1 MSFKIKKVAVLGSGV
16 MGSGI
21 AAHLANV
28 GLEVLLLDIVPFDLT
43 DEQKKDPS
51 MRNSIVNGALKKA
64 IKSKPAPLFRKPLAS
79 RITTG
84 NFDDD
89 MEKIANCDWI
99 IEVVIERLD
108 IKKQIFEKVE
118 KYRKPGSLVSS
129 NTSGIPIYMLA
140 EGRSEDFQ
148 KNFCGTHF
156 FNPPRYLRLFEIIPH
171 SGTDQKVLDFWMEY
185 GDKNL
190 GKQTVMAK
198 DTPAFVGNR
207 IGTFSMYTQ
216 MELAIK
222 HGLSIEDTDKLT
234 GPVISR
240 PGTGTFRLQD
250 LVGIDTGAKVTKG
263 VVDNCPNDEF
273 VQRISKQESLKSID
287 FLLENKFYGNKSGQ
301 GFYKK
306 TDQRDEKGKR
316 VILGLDLNSL
326 EYRPKAKST
335 LESLKLSKG
344 IELMDKRLQALVDHK
359 DNGGQYLREY
369 FAGLFSYSA
378 NRIPEIA
385 DNIYT
390 VDDAM
395 RAGYAWD
402 HGPFELW
409 DLIGLEKGIEIAN
422 EFGHSMPS
430 WIDKM
435 ISNGHSSFYKTENGY
450 KKYFND
456 SSVSYEVVPTLKPFI
471 ILDNYRDKAPVL
483 KNSECI
489 VHDIG
494 DGVMNLEFI
503 SKANAIGE
511 GIGTGIMDAIA
522 KAEDEGWNG
531 FIVGNNAKNFSVGAN
546 LMAVGM
552 LAMQGDFDKLNEM
565 VDGFQ
570 KVTMRMRHSAIPTAV
585 ATQGYV
591 FGGACE
597 LAMHADVNA
606 LAAESYIGLVEVGVG
621 LLPGGAGTKEM
632 ALRASN
638 KFFEGDVQMPTLIEH
653 FKPIATAT
661 VATSAAEAFDHNLM
675 LSNKD
680 KVIYNSMR
688 NIAEAKKMVL
698 ALSDGYVQPIEED
711 VTVLGRAGL
720 ATLYT
725 AINEFRLGEYMS
737 DYDVEIA
744 RKVAYVM
751 SGGDLT
757 QTQKVSQQYLL
768 DIEREAFLQ
777 LLGNQ
782 KTQERI
788 QYMLMNNKPLR
799 N

>member
-1 MSFKIKKVAVLGSGV
+1 MSFKIQKVAVLGSGV

-43 DEQKKDPS
+43 EDQKKDPN

-64 IKSKPAPLFRKPLAS
+64 IKSKPAPFFRKSLVS

-89 MEKIANCDWI
+89 MSKIADCDWV

-118 KYRKPGSLVSS
+118 KHRRPGSLISS
-129 NTSGIPIYMLA
+129 NTSGIPIGMLA

-148 KNFCGTHF
+148 KHFCGTHF
-156 FNPPRYLRLFEIIPH
+156 FNPARYLRLFEIIPH
-171 SGTDQKVLDFWMEY
+171 EGTDQKVLDFWMEY
-185 GDKNL
+185 GDKNI

-207 IGTFSMYTQ
+207 IGTYSMYTQ
-216 MELAIK
+216 MQLAIK
-222 HGLSIEDTDKLT
+222 HGLTVEETDKLT
-234 GPVISR
+234 GPAIFR

-250 LVGIDTGAKVTKG
+250 LVGIDTGSKVTKG
-263 VVDNCPNDEF
+263 VVDNCPDDEF
-273 VQRISKQESLKSID
+273 VKKITQAEPLKCID
-287 FLLENKFYGNKSGQ
+287 FLVENKFYGNKTGQ

-306 TDQRDEKGKR
+306 TNDRDDRGKR
-316 VILGLDLNSL
+316 IILGLDLNTM
-326 EYRPKAKST
+326 EYRPSTKSK
-335 LESLKLSKG
+335 LESLKLAKS
-344 IELMDKRLQALVDHK
+344 IEVTSKRLQSLVDH
-359 DNGGQYLREY
+359 DDAGGKYLREY
-369 FAGLFSYSA
+369 FAGLFAYSA

-385 DNIYT
+385 DDLYT
-390 VDDAM
+390 IDDAM
-395 RAGYAWD
+395 RSGYAWD

-409 DLIGLEKGIEIAN
+409 DLIGLEKGIALAE
-422 EFGHSMPS
+422 EFGESIPTWVKDMQS
-430 WIDKM
+430 KGIA
-435 ISNGHSSFYKTENGY
+435 SFYKVEAGKSNFYDINAGGY
-450 KKYFND
+450 K
-456 SSVSYEVVPTLKPFI
+456 VVPSLEPFI
-471 ILDNYRDKAPVL
+471 ILDNYKDKAPVL
-483 KNSECI
+483 KNTECI

-511 GIGTGIMDAIA
+511 GIGEGVMEAIQ

-531 FIVGNNAKNFSVGAN
+531 FVVGNNAKNFSVGAN

-552 LAMQGDFDKLNEM
+552 LAMSGDFDKLEAM

-597 LAMHADVNA
+597 LAMHADTTA

-621 LLPGGAGTKEM
+621 LLPGGSGTKEM

-638 KFFEGDVQMPTLIEH
+638 AYFEGDVQMPTLINH

-661 VATSAAEAFDHNLM
+661 VATSAAEAYDHHLM
-675 LSNKD
+675 LENKD
-680 KVIYNSMR
+680 KVIYNNMR
-688 NIAEAKKMVL
+688 NIAEAKKQVL
-698 ALSDGYVQPIEED
+698 NLADGYVEPIVED

-744 RKVAYVM
+744 RKVAWVM

-757 QTQKVSQQYLL
+757 QSQKVSQQYLL
-768 DIEREAFLQ
+768 DLEREAFLQ
-777 LLGNQ
+777 LLGNK

>member
-1 MSFKIKKVAVLGSGV
+1 MSFKIKKAAVLGSGV

-43 DEQKKDPS
+43 DEQKKDPV

-64 IKSKPAPLFRKPLAS
+64 IKSKPAPLFRKSLAS

-89 MEKIANCDWI
+89 MHKIADCDWV
-99 IEVVIERLD
+99 IEVIIERLD

-118 KYRKPGSLVSS
+118 KYRKPGSLISS
-129 NTSGIPIYMLA
+129 NTSGIPIGMLA

-148 KNFCGTHF
+148 KHFCGTHF

-171 SGTDQKVLDFWMEY
+171 AGTDPKVLDFWMEY

-207 IGTFSMYTQ
+207 IGTHSMYTQ

-222 HGLSIEDTDKLT
+222 HGLTVEETDKLT

-240 PGTGTFRLQD
+240 PNTGTFRLQD
-250 LVGIDTGAKVTKG
+250 LVGIDTGSKVTKG

-273 VQRISKQESLKSID
+273 VQRISKEKPIKSID
-287 FLLENKFYGNKSGQ
+287 FLLENKYYGNKSGQ

-306 TDQRDEKGKR
+306 TDEKDERGKS
-316 VILGLDLNSL
+316 VILGLDLNTL
-326 EYRPKAKST
+326 EYRPSQKSD
-335 LESLKLSKG
+335 LESLKLSKS
-344 IELMDKRLQALVDHK
+344 IELIGKRLQTLIEHEDK
-359 DNGGQYLREY
+359 GGKYLREY
-369 FAGLFSYSA
+369 FAGLFSYAA

-385 DNIYT
+385 DDIYT
-390 VDDAM
+390 IDDAM

-409 DLIGLEKGIEIAN
+409 DLIGLEKGIEIAK
-422 EFGHSMPS
+422 EFGHSIPS
-430 WIDKM
+430 WVEDMSAK
-435 ISNGHSSFYKTENGY
+435 GVQTFY
-450 KKYFND
+450 
-456 SSVSYEVVPTLKPFI
+456 VSEGGEKRFYNMGSGAYEVVPSLKPFI
-471 ILDNYRDKAPVL
+471 ILDNYRDKAPVF

-511 GIGTGIMDAIA
+511 GIGTGIMESID
-522 KAEDEGWNG
+522 KAEAEGWNG
-531 FIVGNNAKNFSVGAN
+531 FIIGNNAKNFSVGAN

-552 LAMQGDFDKLNEM
+552 LAMQKEYDKLNEM
-565 VDGFQ
+565 VEGFQ
-570 KVTMRMRHSAIPTAV
+570 KVTMRMRYSAIPTAV

-632 ALRASN
+632 TLRASN
-638 KFFEGDVQMPTLIEH
+638 EYFEGDVQMPTLIDH
-653 FKPIATAT
+653 FKPIAMAS
-661 VATSAAEAFDHNLM
+661 VATSAPEAYDYNLM
-675 LSNKD
+675 LPNKD
-680 KVIYNSMR
+680 KVIYNTMR

-725 AINEFRLGEYMS
+725 AINEFRLGNFMS

-744 RKVAYVM
+744 KKVAYVM

-777 LLGNQ
+777 LLGNT

-788 QYMLMNNKPLR
+788 QHMLMNNKPLR

>member
-1 MSFKIKKVAVLGSGV
+1 MSFNIKKVAVLGSGV

-43 DEQKKDPS
+43 EEQKKDPN

-64 IKSKPAPLFRKPLAS
+64 IKSKPAPLFRKSLAS

-89 MEKIANCDWI
+89 MPKIADCDWV

-118 KYRKPGSLVSS
+118 KYRKPGSLISS
-129 NTSGIPIYMLA
+129 NTSGIPINMLA

-156 FNPPRYLRLFEIIPH
+156 FNPPRYLRLFEVIPH
-171 SGTDQKVLDFWMEY
+171 AGTDQKVLDFWMEY

-207 IGTFSMYTQ
+207 IGTHSMYTQ

-222 HGLSIEDTDKLT
+222 HGLTIEETDKLT

-240 PGTGTFRLQD
+240 PSTGTFRLQD
-250 LVGIDTGAKVTKG
+250 LVGIDTGSKVTKG
-263 VVDNCPNDEF
+263 VVDNCPDDEF
-273 VQRISKQESLKSID
+273 VKRISKEEPIKAID
-287 FLLENKFYGNKSGQ
+287 FLVENKFYGNKSGQ
-301 GFYKK
+301 GFYQKTNERDARGKK
-306 TDQRDEKGKR
+306 
-316 VILGLDLNSL
+316 VILGLDLNTL
-326 EYRPKAKST
+326 EYRPSQKSG
-335 LESLKLSKG
+335 LESLKLSKS
-344 IELMDKRLQALVDHK
+344 IELMSKRLQTLIDHE
-359 DNGGQYLREY
+359 DNGGKYLREY
-369 FAGLFSYSA
+369 FAGLFSYAA

-390 VDDAM
+390 IDDAM

-409 DLIGLEKGIEIAN
+409 DLIGLAKGIEIAK
-422 EFGHSMPS
+422 EFGHSIPAWVEDMS
-430 WIDKM
+430 SKGV
-435 ISNGHSSFYKTENGY
+435 NSFY
-450 KKYFND
+450 
-456 SSVSYEVVPTLKPFI
+456 VSKEGHKQYYNSESGAHEVVPSLQPFI

-511 GIGTGIMDAIA
+511 GIGQGIMEAID
-522 KAEDEGWNG
+522 KAEAEGWNG
-531 FIVGNNAKNFSVGAN
+531 FVIGNNAKNFSVGAN

-552 LAMQGDFDKLNEM
+552 LAMQKEFDKLNAM

-570 KVTMRMRHSAIPTAV
+570 KVTMRLRHSAIPTAV

-597 LAMHADVNA
+597 LAMHADVTA

-621 LLPGGAGTKEM
+621 LLPGGSGTKEM

-638 KFFEGDVQMPTLIEH
+638 KYFEGDVQMPTLIEH
-653 FKPIATAT
+653 FKPIATAS
-661 VATSAAEAFDHNLM
+661 VATSAAEAYDYNLM
-675 LSNKD
+675 LPAKD
-680 KVIYNSMR
+680 KVIYNNMR

>member
-43 DEQKKDPS
+43 EDQKKNPTL
-51 MRNSIVNGALKKA
+51 RNSIVNGALKKA
-64 IKSKPAPLFRKPLAS
+64 IKSKPAPLFRKSLAS

-89 MEKIANCDWI
+89 MSKIADCDWV

-108 IKKQIFEKVE
+108 IKKQIFEEVE
-118 KYRKPGSLVSS
+118 KYRKPGSLISS
-129 NTSGIPIYMLA
+129 NTSGIPISMLA

-156 FNPPRYLRLFEIIPH
+156 FNPPRYLRLFEVIPH
-171 SGTDQKVLDFWMEY
+171 AGTDKKVLDFWMDY

-207 IGTFSMYTQ
+207 IGTYSMYTQ

-222 HGLSIEDTDKLT
+222 HGLTVEETDKLT

-263 VVDNCPNDEF
+263 VVENCPTDEF
-273 VQRISKQESLKSID
+273 VQRITKEDPLKCID

-301 GFYKK
+301 GFYQK
-306 TDQRDEKGKR
+306 TKERDDRGKSI
-316 VILGLDLNSL
+316 ILGLDLNTL
-326 EYRPKAKST
+326 EYRPKSKSK
-335 LESLKLSKG
+335 LESLKLSKS
-344 IELMDKRLQALVDHK
+344 IEVMSKRLQTLIDHE
-359 DNGGQYLREY
+359 DDGGKYLREY
-369 FAGLFSYSA
+369 FAGLFAYSA

-385 DNIYT
+385 DQLYT

-409 DLIGLEKGIEIAN
+409 DLIGVEKGIEIAK
-422 EFGHSMPS
+422 EYGHSIPA
-430 WIDKM
+430 WVTDM
-435 ISNGHSSFYKTENGY
+435 IAKGSSSFYSIQDGE
-450 KKYFND
+450 KKFFNH
-456 SSVSYEVVPTLKPFI
+456 STGANEAVPSLKPFI
-471 ILDNYRDKAPVL
+471 ILDNYREKAPVL
-483 KNSECI
+483 KNTECI

-511 GIGTGIMDAIA
+511 NIGLGIMEAIQ

-531 FIVGNNAKNFSVGAN
+531 FIIGNNAKNFSVGAN

-552 LAMQGDFDKLNEM
+552 FAMQGEFDKLNEM

-597 LAMHADVNA
+597 LAMHADTTA

-621 LLPGGAGTKEM
+621 LLPGGSGTKEM

-638 KFFEGDVQMPTLIEH
+638 KYFDGDVQMPTLIEH
-653 FKPIATAT
+653 FKPIATAS
-661 VATSAAEAFDHNLM
+661 VATSAAEAYDYNLM
-675 LSNKD
+675 LPGKD
-680 KVIYNSMR
+680 KVIFNNMR
-688 NIAEAKKMVL
+688 NIAEAKKQVL
-698 ALSDGYVQPIEED
+698 NLSDGYVQPIVED

-737 DYDVEIA
+737 DYDVEIS

-751 SGGDLT
+751 AGGDLT

-768 DIEREAFLQ
+768 YLEREAFLY
-777 LLGNQ
+777 LLGQ
-782 KTQERI
+782 KKTQERI

>member
-43 DEQKKDPS
+43 EEQKKDQS

-64 IKSKPAPLFRKPLAS
+64 IKSKPAPLFRKSLAS

-89 MEKIANCDWI
+89 MPKIADCDWV

-108 IKKQIFEKVE
+108 IKQQIFEKVE
-118 KYRKPGSLVSS
+118 KYRKPGSLISS
-129 NTSGIPIYMLA
+129 NTSGIPIGMLA
-140 EGRSEDFQ
+140 EGRSEDFK

-171 SGTDQKVLDFWMEY
+171 AGTDPKVLDFWMEY

-207 IGTFSMYTQ
+207 IGTHSMYTQ

-222 HGLSIEDTDKLT
+222 HGLSIEETDKLT

-240 PGTGTFRLQD
+240 PSTGTFRLQD

-273 VQRISKQESLKSID
+273 VQRLSKQDSLKSID

-301 GFYKK
+301 GFYQK
-306 TDQRDEKGKR
+306 TKERDAKGKSI
-316 VILGLDLNSL
+316 ILGLDLNTL
-326 EYRPKAKST
+326 EYRPKSKSS
-335 LESLKLSKG
+335 LESLKLSKN
-344 IELMDKRLQALVDHK
+344 IELMDKRLQTLIDHE
-359 DNGGQYLREY
+359 DAGGKYLREY
-369 FAGLFSYSA
+369 FAGLFSYAA

-390 VDDAM
+390 IDDAM

-409 DLIGLEKGIEIAN
+409 DLVGLEKGIEIAK

-430 WIDKM
+430 WVEDMSSKGIQNFYV
-435 ISNGHSSFYKTENGY
+435 SQGGHKQFYNYETS
-450 KKYFND
+450 D
-456 SSVSYEVVPTLKPFI
+456 YEVVPSLQPFI
-471 ILDNYRDKAPVL
+471 ILDNYRDQAPVL

-489 VHDIG
+489 VHDLG

-503 SKANAIGE
+503 TKANAIGE
-511 GIGTGIMDAIA
+511 GIGNGIMEAIA
-522 KAEDEGWNG
+522 KAEAEGWNG
-531 FIVGNNAKNFSVGAN
+531 LVVGNNAKNFSVGAN

-552 LAMQGDFDKLNEM
+552 LAMQGEFDKLNEM
-565 VDGFQ
+565 VAGFQ
-570 KVTMRMRHSAIPTAV
+570 QVTMRMRHSAIPTAV

-638 KFFEGDVQMPTLIEH
+638 KYFEGDVQMPTLIEH

-661 VATSAAEAFDHNLM
+661 VATSAAEAYDHNLM
-675 LSNKD
+675 LPNKD
-680 KVIYNSMR
+680 KIVFNNMR

-737 DYDVEIA
+737 DYDVEIS

-751 SGGDLT
+751 AGGDLT

-777 LLGNQ
+777 LLGNK

>member
-1 MSFKIKKVAVLGSGV
+1 MSFKIKKAAVLGSGV

-43 DEQKKDPS
+43 DEQKKDS
-51 MRNSIVNGALKKA
+51 KMRNSIVNGALKKA
-64 IKSKPAPLFRKPLAS
+64 IKSKPAPLFRKSLAS

-89 MEKIANCDWI
+89 MDKIADCDWV

-118 KYRKPGSLVSS
+118 KYRKPGSLISS
-129 NTSGIPIYMLA
+129 NTSGIPIGMLA

-148 KNFCGTHF
+148 KHFCGTHF

-171 SGTDQKVLDFWMEY
+171 AGTDPKVLDFWMEY

-207 IGTFSMYTQ
+207 IGTHSMYTQ

-222 HGLSIEDTDKLT
+222 HGLTIEETDKLT

-250 LVGIDTGAKVTKG
+250 LVGIDTGTKVTKG
-263 VVDNCPNDEF
+263 VVDNCPDDEF
-273 VQRISKQESLKSID
+273 VQRISKEPSLKSID
-287 FLLENKFYGNKSGQ
+287 FLVENKFYGNKSGQ

-306 TDQRDEKGKR
+306 TDERDEKGKR
-316 VILGLDLNSL
+316 VILGLDLNTL
-326 EYRPKAKST
+326 EYRPKGRSS
-335 LESLKLSKG
+335 LESLKLSKS
-344 IELMDKRLQALVDHK
+344 IELMDKRLQTLIEHE
-359 DNGGQYLREY
+359 DNGGKYLREY
-369 FAGLFSYSA
+369 FAGLFSYAA

-385 DNIYT
+385 DDIYT
-390 VDDAM
+390 IDDAM

-409 DLIGLEKGIEIAN
+409 DLIGLEKGIEIAK
-422 EFGHSMPS
+422 EFGHSIPS
-430 WIDKM
+430 WVEDM
-435 ISNGHSSFYKTENGY
+435 SSNGIQSFYVAEGGNKHFYNKEIG
-450 KKYFND
+450 K
-456 SSVSYEVVPTLKPFI
+456 YEVVPSLQPFI
-471 ILDNYRDKAPVL
+471 ILDNYRDKAPVY

-489 VHDIG
+489 VHDLG

-511 GIGTGIMDAIA
+511 GIGTGIMEAID
-522 KAEDEGWNG
+522 KAEAEGWNG
-531 FIVGNNAKNFSVGAN
+531 FVIGNNAKNFSVGAN

-552 LAMQGDFDKLNEM
+552 LAMQKEFDKLEAM

-597 LAMHADVNA
+597 LAMHADANA

-621 LLPGGAGTKEM
+621 LLPGGSGTKEM

-638 KFFEGDVQMPTLIEH
+638 KYFEGDVQMPTLIDH
-653 FKPIATAT
+653 FKPIATAS
-661 VATSAAEAFDHNLM
+661 VATSAAEAYDYNLM
-675 LSNKD
+675 LPNKD